1 MGRKKETMNLYGIRN
16 RATIES
22 APFMTTN
29 EHDAFHYCLD
39 NYSFVTSV
47 QVRGYMNNNV
57 STVHRYDGRYGKGVV
72 RTQSCFY
79 HGKRSTNYMTIEYW
93 VEKGRC

>member
-1 MGRKKETMNLYGIRN
+1 MNLYGIRN

-47 QVRGYMNNNV
+47 HVRVYMNNNV

-72 RTQSCFY
+72 RTQSSY
-79 HGKRSTNYMTIEYW
+79 YRGKRSTKYMTIEYW
-93 VEKGRC
+93 VEK

>member
-1 MGRKKETMNLYGIRN
+1 MNLYGIRN

-29 EHDAFHYCLD
+29 EHDAFHYCLN

-57 STVHRYDGRYGKGVV
+57 STVHRYDGRYGKGAV
-72 RTQSCFY
+72 RTQACFY

-93 VEKGRC
+93 VEK